1 MVRESGISATKP
13 IFPSYLL
20 PSLRIPFIHR
30 RQSSASSAATS
41 SSVSDGDDDFTA
53 SSPST
58 AHTTPNNSPPTH
70 NSTIKPGSNPEPR
83 RSRLSRTETDTLR
96 CGSCSTDLAF
106 ASQIVSKGF
115 TGRHGRAYLVAPQRA
130 QQGLLNL
137 RVGRNES
144 RQLVTGWHV
153 VADISCGT
161 CSTKLGWKYVDA
173 KEASQKYKVGK
184 FILEVERVV
193 TYRSWEDGDEE
204 RISGQEGREVR
215 QHHEARRKK
224 VGIEDGEEE
233 EEEIAFDSED
243 EDECED
249 VFAGTWDAE
258 SVAIRRRS
266 MGTTRK
272 ITAE

>member
-20 PSLRIPFIHR
+20 PSIRIPFIHR
-30 RQSSASSAATS
+30 RRSSADSAATAS
-41 SSVSDGDDDFTA
+41 SRSEDDDDDFTA

-70 NSTIKPGSNPEPR
+70 DSAVKPGSNPAQH
-83 RSRLSRTETDTLR
+83 RSCLSRTEADTLR

-115 TGRHGRAYLVAPQRA
+115 TGRHGRAFLVAPQSS
-130 QQGLLNL
+130 QQSLLNL
-137 RVGRNES
+137 RVGRNEN

-173 KEASQKYKVGK
+173 KEPSQKYKVGK
-184 FILEVERVV
+184 FILETERVV
-193 TYRSWEDGDEE
+193 TYRSWEDGGGDRSNGRGGDDTSRYEGTRKGSGDASGDEDD
-204 RISGQEGREVR
+204 
-215 QHHEARRKK
+215 K
-224 VGIEDGEEE
+224 
-233 EEEIAFDSED
+233 EEIAFDSED

-258 SVAIRRRS
+258 TVARRRRS
-266 MGTTRK
+266 MGIRK
-272 ITAE
+272 SVAE